1 MERKRKSSTGN
12 RTFCTPQN
20 SISAVQ
26 RVEFV
31 SDRMSYI
38 VLRVCWCIII
48 VLNVHL
54 PSEEKSDD
62 SEESFCVEL
71 EEF

>member
-12 RTFCTPQN
+12 RIFCTPQN
-20 SISAVQ
+20 SISAVK

-38 VLRVCWCIII
+38 VLRVRWCIII
-48 VLNVHL
+48 VLNVHA
-54 PSEEKSDD
+54 PSDEKSGD
-62 SEESFCVEL
+62 SKESFYMEL
-71 EEF
+71 EQF